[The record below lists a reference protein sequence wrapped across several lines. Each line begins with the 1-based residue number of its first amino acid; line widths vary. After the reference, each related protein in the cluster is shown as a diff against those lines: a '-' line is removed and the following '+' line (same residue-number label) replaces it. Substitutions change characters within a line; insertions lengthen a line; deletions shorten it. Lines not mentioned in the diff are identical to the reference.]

1 LLAVTTTVHQLVARS
16 AFVVIIDV
24 NEHLIELSVNTLTLD
39 LVKAIVRCPVILAN
53 GTFPILQCGDV
64 FVTF

>member
-1 LLAVTTTVHQLVARS
+1 MLAVTTTVHQLVARS

-39 LVKAIVRCPVILAN
+39 LVKAIVRCPIILTN
-53 GTFPILQCGDV
+53 GTFPILQSGDV
-64 FVTF
+64 FVAF